1 MEIKNNIMYNS
12 ILLNSYK
19 KLSFILFVKYF
30 LANCILGKEKIIAH
44 NPIKIFQLSNPKKK
58 YSNLLKSKI
67 ETLEEYQ
74 NHILKGNSEAIKT
87 IINEYKKGK
96 V

>member
-1 MEIKNNIMYNS
+1 MELNTQRKKEALEILNNAIA
-12 ILLNSYK
+12 
-19 KLSFILFVKYF
+19 KLTLEFYTEKYEQ
-30 LANCILGKEKIIAH
+30 K
-44 NPIKIFQLSNPKKK
+44 
-58 YSNLLKSKI
+58 SNLLKSKI

>member
-1 MEIKNNIMYNS
+1 MELNTQRKKEALEILNNAIA
-12 ILLNSYK
+12 
-19 KLSFILFVKYF
+19 KLTLEFST
-30 LANCILGKEKIIAH
+30 EKDEQ
-44 NPIKIFQLSNPKKK
+44 K
-58 YSNLLKSKI
+58 SNLLKSKI

-96 V
+96 VYWR